1 MDDSAPKLDLSARP
15 LPLAAWGGRE
25 MVELA
30 RGSTAGAG
38 TPAGVAAPDIVGG
51 FEERGLLLVEWS
63 RRKWWWRDGKSAKSD
78 SLKVTVLFLV
88 CVKTC

>member
-1 MDDSAPKLDLSARP
+1 MDDSAPKLDLSARS

-51 FEERGLLLVEWS
+51 FELERGLLLVEWS
-63 RRKWWWRDGKSAKSD
+63 RRKWWRDGKSAKKY
-78 SLKVTVLFLV
+78 SLKVNVLFLV
-88 CVKTC
+88 CV